1 MSKLLSKNRLNDRE
15 YFFQFQRF
23 SGHFSSWL
31 AMILQANEFMALS
44 ALTHRLP
51 PTSSRPFIRVDA
63 CAQGPDAFVGGWFGT
78 LEQRR
83 AFHVSFFMFRIDAQA
98 FLSVVDAESDAHQ
111 LQRFISCFE
120 ALAIAVA
127 VALFS
132 PLLGDLDCI
141 FHYISSLQLSSDAGG
156 RD

>member
-1 MSKLLSKNRLNDRE
+1 MVAQPATKSSDLESLIGKMSWGSEVFPLSRVYLHPFYKLLSKNRLNDRE

-63 CAQGPDAFVGGWFGT
+63 CAQGPDAFVGGWLGT

-111 LQRFISCFE
+111 L
-120 ALAIAVA
+120 
-127 VALFS
+127 
-132 PLLGDLDCI
+132 
-141 FHYISSLQLSSDAGG
+141 
-156 RD
+156 